1 MTSAEA
7 PQNTGIDGTDEL
19 VFLTAPEVAA
29 KLRIG
34 VWSVVALCRSGELP
48 ATKPGQKWL
57 IAPSDLQAYIDA
69 GRNTPADQ
77 AVPA

>member
-7 PQNTGIDGTDEL
+7 PHNTGTSEISGP
-19 VFLTAPEVAA
+19 VFLTAPEVSQI
-29 KLRIG
+29 LRIG

-57 IAPSDLQAYIDA
+57 IDRADLDAYIAA
-69 GRNTPADQ
+69 GRNTEPVSA
-77 AVPA
+77 